1 MQKHSCKTY
10 YTIGFEFD
18 EKKNVAVL
26 RDGRDCS
33 PEELGIFDKDEVEK
47 FVVENFG
54 IIPEWRRHHFV
65 LGLNEQYNVDVNEM
79 IRVTLKNL
87 LGKEDKIRQ
96 MQKLFS
102 VQTALEIV
110 PYIVA
115 ESEEPTQLLS
125 LDDDIIAFLYKSC
138 TAHDLDYYII

>member
-1 MQKHSCKTY
+1 M
-10 YTIGFEFD
+10 
-18 EKKNVAVL
+18 
-26 RDGRDCS
+26 
-33 PEELGIFDKDEVEK
+33 
-47 FVVENFG
+47 
-54 IIPEWRRHHFV
+54 
-65 LGLNEQYNVDVNEM
+65 GLNEQYNVDVNEM
-79 IRVTLKNL
+79 IRLTLKNL
-87 LGKEDKIRQ
+87 LGKEDKIRE